1 VRILRLTYILERDNR
16 PAGRGDLEFD
26 LSRSAWIR
34 RHEDARIQ
42 KMAECFLESYLS
54 KRS

>member
-1 VRILRLTYILERDNR
+1 MLRLTYVYEQGNR
-16 PAGRGDLEFD
+16 PAGQGELEFD
-26 LSRSAWIR
+26 LATTFWLR

-42 KMAECFLESYLS
+42 KMAECFLEVYLS